1 MFLFEVGLTLL
12 QSNEGK
18 SHGSFKL
25 IVPAFEGSAC
35 TAGQTFSGLFK
46 YSQSM
51 AKLRAAG
58 E

>member
-25 IVPAFEGSAC
+25 IVPAFEGS
-35 TAGQTFSGLFK
+35 GQTFSGLFK

-51 AKLRAAG
+51 AKLGAAG

>member
-35 TAGQTFSGLFK
+35 TAG
-46 YSQSM
+46 
-51 AKLRAAG
+51 
-58 E
+58 